1 MLRISLPEV
10 VELKEIL
17 VEAITLGEL
26 DDVVLRLGTRRER
39 IILGDNLDRI
49 YREVVVHFNNRDAID
64 TLLAVARAA
73 NPTNAALFRFAQRH
87 GLATQFPPDA
97 ADATGVEA
105 IIRRH
110 LGMLDARA
118 WIERAAAAENR
129 VCLISDAGAHVGT
142 GFLVGPEAV
151 LTNYHVARRF
161 IDGADPA
168 RLEFR
173 FDFMRP
179 PDDQLGGTL
188 FRAALP
194 AWLIDYSPLHPSDD
208 PLSHPGTPINPPA
221 PADVP
226 PDRLDYALLRV
237 AGRPGEAP
245 VGGDAAPPD
254 SQHPRGWL
262 RLTGAPFDFAANRA
276 LFVYHFPE
284 HARVLQLSFDT
295 DSFAR
300 ANAQTN
306 GPTRVYHRSNT
317 KPGSSGS
324 PIFDINWT
332 LVALHQS
339 SITIGGEKLNGAIPA
354 AAIHALLATRGKV
367 AELGK

>member
-1 MLRISLPEV
+1 MLHISLPEV
-10 VELKEIL
+10 IELRDIL
-17 VEAITLGEL
+17 LEALSLGEL
-26 DDVVLRLGTRRER
+26 DDALMQLHVRRDH
-39 IILGDNLDRI
+39 IILGQNAKEI
-49 YREVVVHFNNRDAID
+49 YREVVKHFNMRDAID
-64 TLLAVARAA
+64 DLLAATRAA

-87 GLATQFPPDA
+87 GLATQFPPEA
-97 ADATGVEA
+97 ADAAGVEA

-110 LGMLDARA
+110 LGTLDARA

-161 IDGADPA
+161 INGADPA

-173 FDFMRP
+173 FDFMRL

-194 AWLIDYSPLHPSDD
+194 DWLIDHSPLHPSDD
-208 PLSHPGTPINPPA
+208 PLAHPGTPVNPPT

-226 PDRLDYALLRV
+226 LDVLDYALLRV

-276 LFVYHFPE
+276 LFVYHHPE
-284 HARVLQLSFDT
+284 HARVLQLSLDT

-300 ANAQTN
+300 ANA
-306 GPTRVYHRSNT
+306 RRSRIFHRSNT
-317 KPGSSGS
+317 RPGSSGS

-332 LVALHQS
+332 LVALHQG
-339 SITIGGEKLNGAIPA
+339 SITLGGEKLNGAIPT
-354 AAIHALLATRGKV
+354 AAIHARLAAQGKLD
-367 AELGK
+367 ALGG